1 MPPDGFGGIFSAN
14 KKTPFGKPKGKMDC
28 GDKDMNGAWMAASC
42 HRGYRTMISNKCQL
56 VFSPHKELL

>member
-1 MPPDGFGGIFSAN
+1 
-14 KKTPFGKPKGKMDC
+14 MDC

-56 VFSPHKELL
+56 VFSQHKELL